1 MNVKELIASWEK
13 VRSEKQSETEFTL
26 GLSKKDAARVEAL
39 VGLYPGMDRNQILS
53 QLITTALDEVERQM
67 PYKPGKKVV
76 SFDELGDPLYEDI
89 GLTPKY
95 LKLLH
100 QYSKQSNKSQR
111 KQQTQ

>member
-1 MNVKELIASWEK
+1 MNVKELISSWEQVK
-13 VRSEKQSETEFTL
+13 ESKQSETEYKI
-26 GLSKKDAARVEAL
+26 GLSKRDASRIEAL
-39 VGLYPGMDRNQILS
+39 VGLYPGLTRDQILA
-53 QLITTALDEVERQM
+53 QLIGTALDEVERQM

-100 QYSKQSNKSQR
+100 QYARGN
-111 KQQTQ
+111 QQKGSSSAAS